1 MGSSFENSREILTN
15 HSKWQET
22 PFLHGEKKKKKK
34 KKKIGGAKTKG
45 DVPLDKRDGGPFFY
59 LAE

>member
-22 PFLHGEKKKKKK
+22 PFLHGEKKKKKSNK
-34 KKKIGGAKTKG
+34 KKWEGRRLKAMSLWTRETVGH
-45 DVPLDKRDGGPFFY
+45 FFI
-59 LAE
+59 